1 MLRGSI
7 SGNLV
12 VDVVDNGPEW
22 SWRGQRAS
30 QGGIESESL
39 VGRIMRVL
47 EVPNLLGF
55 VYLCI
60 FFILCRL
67 MPLVNTLL
75 LCHSISTL
83 YSTCFTR
90 RYALA

>member
-1 MLRGSI
+1 MWYLLMLAKFGVQRGAKSDYFHHHNSTYASGSI

-12 VDVVDNGPEW
+12 VDVVGNGPEW

-30 QGGIESESL
+30 HGGRESESL

-47 EVPNLLGF
+47 EVLNLLRF

-60 FFILCRL
+60 FFIL
-67 MPLVNTLL
+67 
-75 LCHSISTL
+75 
-83 YSTCFTR
+83 
-90 RYALA
+90 